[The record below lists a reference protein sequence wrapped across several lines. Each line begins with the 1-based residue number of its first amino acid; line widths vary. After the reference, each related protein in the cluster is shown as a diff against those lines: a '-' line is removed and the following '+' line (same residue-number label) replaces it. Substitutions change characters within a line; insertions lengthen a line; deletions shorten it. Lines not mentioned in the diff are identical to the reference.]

1 MGIHKTAIVHKKAKI
16 NKGVSIGPYTIVG
29 ENVEIGDGC
38 QIGPHV
44 FLDGWTK
51 IGKNCK
57 ILAQSAIGTPP
68 QYLEYKGEKTRVVI
82 GENNIIR
89 EFVTINRGTKEGGGE
104 TKIGNNNFLMA
115 YVHIAHDCRI
125 GNGVTLANVAT
136 LAGHVTVEDYV
147 IIGGIVAVHQ
157 YVRIGAYAMI
167 GGFSPLRKDVI
178 PYIIGA
184 GDPLRISGINVIGLK
199 RHGFSRKEISI
210 LKEAFR
216 LIFRSKLNLAR
227 ATEKIEQ
234 ELEKTDSIKHLLKFL
249 KTSKRGICK

>member
-1 MGIHKTAIVHKKAKI
+1 MGIHRTAIVHKKAKI
-16 NKGVSIGPYTIVG
+16 SKEVSIGPYTIVG
-29 ENVEIGDGC
+29 ENVEIGYGC

-125 GNGVTLANVAT
+125 GDGVTLANVAT
-136 LAGHVTVEDYV
+136 LAGHVTVEDYAV
-147 IIGGIVAVHQ
+147 VGGIVAVHQ

-167 GGFSPLRKDVI
+167 GGFSPVRKDII

-184 GDPLRISGINVIGLK
+184 GDPLRVSGINTIGLK

-216 LIFRSKLNLAR
+216 LIFRSKLNLSR

-234 ELEKTDSIKHLLKFL
+234 ELEKTDSIKHLLEFL
-249 KTSKRGICK
+249 RTSKRGICK

>member
-16 NKGVSIGPYTIVG
+16 SKGVSIGPYTIVG
-29 ENVEIGDGC
+29 ENVEIGDNC
-38 QIGPHV
+38 SIGPSC

-89 EFVTINRGTKEGGGE
+89 EFVTINRGTKEGGGI
-104 TKIGNNNFLMA
+104 TRVGNNNFIMA
-115 YVHIAHDCRI
+115 YVHIAHDCQI

-136 LAGHVTVEDYV
+136 LGGHVTVEDYAV
-147 IIGGIVAVHQ
+147 VGGIVAIHQ

-167 GGFSPLRKDVI
+167 GGFSPVRKDVI
-178 PYIIGA
+178 PYTIGA

-199 RHGFSRKEISI
+199 RHGFSTKEISV

-234 ELEKTDSIKHLLKFL
+234 ELEKADSIKHLLGFL
-249 KTSKRGICK
+249 RTSRRGICR

>member
-1 MGIHKTAIVHKKAKI
+1 MKIHKTAIVHKKAKI
-16 NKGVSIGPYTIVG
+16 GKGVNIGPYTIVG

-51 IGKNCK
+51 IGKNCR

-68 QYLEYKGEKTRVVI
+68 QYLEYKGEKTKVII

-89 EFVTINRGTKEGGGE
+89 EFVTINRGTKEGGKE
-104 TKIGNNNFLMA
+104 TRIGNNCFLMA
-115 YVHIAHDCRI
+115 YVHIAHDCQI

-136 LAGHVTVEDYV
+136 LAGHVTVEDYA
-147 IIGGIVAVHQ
+147 IIGGIVPIHQ
-157 YVRIGAYAMI
+157 YVCIGTHAMI
-167 GGFSPLRKDVI
+167 GGASRVPKDVVPYTLSAGIPLRV
-178 PYIIGA
+178 
-184 GDPLRISGINVIGLK
+184 SGINVIGLK
-199 RHGFSRKEISI
+199 RHGFSTKEISV

-216 LIFRSKLNLAR
+216 LIFRSKLNRSQA
-227 ATEKIEQ
+227 IERVDK

-249 KTSKRGICK
+249 RTSKRGICK

>member
-1 MGIHKTAIVHKKAKI
+1 MIHKTAIVHKKAKI
-16 NKGVSIGPYTIVG
+16 NKGVTIGPYTIVG

-125 GNGVTLANVAT
+125 GDGVTLANVAT

-167 GGFSPLRKDVI
+167 GGFSPVRKDVI
-178 PYIIGA
+178 PYTIGA

-216 LIFRSKLNLAR
+216 LIFRSKLNLSR

-234 ELEKTDSIKHLLKFL
+234 ELEKTDSIKHLLGFL
-249 KTSKRGICK
+249 RTSRRGICK

>member
-1 MGIHKTAIVHKKAKI
+1 
-16 NKGVSIGPYTIVG
+16 
-29 ENVEIGDGC
+29 
-38 QIGPHV
+38 
-44 FLDGWTK
+44 
-51 IGKNCK
+51 
-57 ILAQSAIGTPP
+57 
-68 QYLEYKGEKTRVVI
+68 
-82 GENNIIR
+82 
-89 EFVTINRGTKEGGGE
+89 
-104 TKIGNNNFLMA
+104 MA
-115 YVHIAHDCRI
+115 YSHIAHDCRI
-125 GNGVTLANVAT
+125 GNGVALANVAT

-249 KTSKRGICK
+249 KTSKRGISK